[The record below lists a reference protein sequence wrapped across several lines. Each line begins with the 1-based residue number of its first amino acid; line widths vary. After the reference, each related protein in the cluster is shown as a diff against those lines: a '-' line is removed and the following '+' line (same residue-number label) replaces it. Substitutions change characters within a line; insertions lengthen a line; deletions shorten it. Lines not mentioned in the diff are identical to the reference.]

1 MNAPAMA
8 ATALMPSA
16 RPRSS
21 CGKASVRI
29 AEELPIRSAPP
40 IPWPIRIAIIHLA
53 AAAPCIQVSDS
64 RIEHAVKM
72 AKPMLN
78 IRTRPYMSPMR
89 PKLTTSTA
97 VETMKPIIIHS
108 R

>member
-1 MNAPAMA
+1 
-8 ATALMPSA
+8 
-16 RPRSS
+16 
-21 CGKASVRI
+21 
-29 AEELPIRSAPP
+29 
-40 IPWPIRIAIIHLA
+40 
-53 AAAPCIQVSDS
+53 
-64 RIEHAVKM
+64 M